1 LDLRDTLA
9 ATALLLCSILFMAG
23 LMLTTPVTRG
33 EAIAAVF
40 PPWLNKS
47 EILGAVSVAGGRM
60 LRHGGVQSVALVRL
74 DSPDAVQ
81 RLKNAGAWAVVAPA
95 GLFGCVGL
103 TGEARRLFQKET

>member
-1 LDLRDTLA
+1 MRDTLA
-9 ATALLLCSILFMAG
+9 ATVLLLCSTLFMAG
-23 LMLTTPVTRG
+23 LMLTTPVG
-33 EAIAAVF
+33 PGVAVAAVF

-47 EILGAVSVAGGRM
+47 EILGAVSLSGGRM
-60 LRHGGVQSVALVRL
+60 LRHGGIQSVALVRL